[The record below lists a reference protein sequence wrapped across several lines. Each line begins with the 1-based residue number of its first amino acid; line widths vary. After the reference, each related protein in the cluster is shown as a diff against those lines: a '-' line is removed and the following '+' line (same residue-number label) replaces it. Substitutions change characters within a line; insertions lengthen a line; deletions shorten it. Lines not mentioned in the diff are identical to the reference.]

1 MVGAGSSSG
10 SAAAGFYTAMP
21 ASETDGE
28 TFDGE
33 ADFDDYEEWDFAEMF
48 STAYVS
54 ELALRVGGCNYS
66 TEVRC
71 SILTRTVGF
80 LFIAQIEK
88 RKEVH
93 FSALRRRGCRCLR
106 HVSRC
111 AILAFIVI

>member
-10 SAAAGFYTAMP
+10 STAAGFYAAMP

-54 ELALRVGGCNYS
+54 ELAFRVGDCDYS
-66 TEVRC
+66 
-71 SILTRTVGF
+71 
-80 LFIAQIEK
+80 
-88 RKEVH
+88 
-93 FSALRRRGCRCLR
+93 
-106 HVSRC
+106 SR
-111 AILAFIVI
+111 V

>member
-48 STAYVS
+48 STASKNVKKYIFQPFV
-54 ELALRVGGCNYS
+54 VGAAAAFGMSVGYAMFDA
-66 TEVRC
+66 TAAMF
-71 SILTRTVGF
+71 TRKGPSS
-80 LFIAQIEK
+80 K
-88 RKEVH
+88 
-93 FSALRRRGCRCLR
+93 
-106 HVSRC
+106 SR
-111 AILAFIVI
+111 